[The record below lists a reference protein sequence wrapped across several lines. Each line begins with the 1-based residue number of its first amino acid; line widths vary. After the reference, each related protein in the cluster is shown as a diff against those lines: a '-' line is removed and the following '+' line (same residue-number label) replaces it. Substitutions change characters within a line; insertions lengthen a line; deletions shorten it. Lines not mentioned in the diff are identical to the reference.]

1 MIKAHAELQSPHY
14 SEVRSNPFYRLSGQM
29 HEEMLWHDMNHLG
42 EVTER
47 VEVSLPQDQL
57 DRLDQLTY
65 KVSYLHKRLDEKAKY
80 KEYVVEGW
88 GTEGWGG
95 E

>member
-1 MIKAHAELQSPHY
+1 MIKTHAELQSPHY
-14 SEVRSNPFYRLSGQM
+14 SAVRSNPFYRLSGQM
-29 HEEMLWHDMNHLG
+29 HEEMLWHDMNHL
-42 EVTER
+42 TEPAKQ
-47 VEVSLPQDQL
+47 VVSLPQDQL